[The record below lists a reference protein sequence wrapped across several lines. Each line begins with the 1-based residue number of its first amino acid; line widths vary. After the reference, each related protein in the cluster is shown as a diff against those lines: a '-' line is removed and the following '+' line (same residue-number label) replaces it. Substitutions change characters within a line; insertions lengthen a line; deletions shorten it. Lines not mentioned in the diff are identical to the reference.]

1 MVGWQ
6 HRLDGH
12 GFAQTPRDSKGQGSL
27 VCCSPVGSQRV
38 RNYLVTEQHFTGISK
53 VIVPKP
59 KGRSQILAVP
69 FLICVT
75 SGYYL
80 TSLCLIDLIY
90 QAITVLTA

>member
-90 QAITVLTA
+90 QGITVLTA